1 MIEINQ
7 NLSIDAAE
15 IGFSYARSPGP
26 GGQNVNKVAT
36 KATLRFDVANSPALS
51 ERQRTMIREHLAS
64 RLTRDGVLQIT
75 RSRHRTQS
83 ANRRAAI
90 EQLVELLAEAL
101 RPKIPRKKTRP
112 SRASNERRLQEKTQR
127 SRIKTERRRRY
138 RGGED

>member
-7 NLSIDAAE
+7 NLSIDDAE
-15 IGFSYARSPGP
+15 LEFSYACSPGP

-36 KATLRFDVANSPALS
+36 KATLRFDVAGSASLS
-51 ERQRTMIREHLAS
+51 ERQRAMIREHLGS

-90 EQLVELLAEAL
+90 EHFVELLAEAL
-101 RPKIPRKKTRP
+101 RPRTPRKKTRP

-127 SRIKTERRRRY
+127 SRIKADRRRRF
-138 RGGED
+138 RGSED